1 MKKFLPILLFSV
13 ILCVAPVFAGTFY
26 NPKTK
31 KLEEKGTK
39 AAETLNIA
47 FSHFYMMLKNFE
59 LNKISDGNEWKSA
72 FEKELELSLEYF
84 QEVYE
89 LATRAEIQ
97 LKQLTKEQNES
108 LQRLTGWLYEQEKEE
123 GKLTEKVL
131 AKIPVDWGNIL
142 LNLSAETVLQ
152 EKDPELYAK
161 LRKLI
166 LAVLIFQE
174 IGLDVSALWEAY
186 ANKEVN

>member
-1 MKKFLPILLFSV
+1 MKRFLPILLFSV

-26 NPKTK
+26 NPKGK

-59 LNKISDGNEWKSA
+59 LNKISDGNEWKFA
-72 FEKELELSLEYF
+72 FEIKLKSSLEYF

-89 LATRAEIQ
+89 LATTAEIE
-97 LKQLTKEQNES
+97 LNKLTEKQKKS
-108 LQRLTGWLYEQEKEE
+108 LQRFTEWLYEQEKKEV
-123 GKLTEKVL
+123 KLTEKVL
-131 AKIPVDWGNIL
+131 AKIPIDWCDKL
-142 LNLSAETVLQ
+142 LNLSAQTILQ

-161 LRKLI
+161 LRELI

-174 IGLDVSALWEAY
+174 VGLDVSALWEAHAKEQ
-186 ANKEVN
+186 AN

>member
-47 FSHFYMMLKNFE
+47 FLHFYMMLKNFE
-59 LNKISDGNEWKSA
+59 LNKISDGNEQK
-72 FEKELELSLEYF
+72 FEFQNKLISSLEYF
-84 QEVYE
+84 QEVYK
-89 LATRAEIQ
+89 LATTAEIQ

-108 LQRLTGWLYEQEKEE
+108 LQRLTEWLYEQEKKDV
-123 GKLTEKVL
+123 KLTEKVL
-131 AKIPVDWGNIL
+131 AKIPIDLCDNL
-142 LNLSAETVLQ
+142 LNLSSQTILQ
-152 EKDPELYAK
+152 EKDPELYAR
-161 LRKLI
+161 LRELI
-166 LAVLIFQE
+166 HVALTFQR

-186 ANKEVN
+186 AKKQAN

>member
-1 MKKFLPILLFSV
+1 MKKFLLILLFSV

-26 NPKTK
+26 NPKTE
-31 KLEEKGTK
+31 KLEEKGIE
-39 AAETLNIA
+39 AAATLNIA

-59 LNKISDGNEWKSA
+59 LNKISDGNDKKFQ
-72 FEKELELSLEYF
+72 FEKELRSSLEYF

-97 LKQLTKEQNES
+97 LKQLTKEQKES
-108 LQRLTGWLYEQEKEE
+108 LQRLTGWLYEQEKNE

-131 AKIPVDWGNIL
+131 ARIPVDWCGKL
-142 LNLSAETVLQ
+142 LSLSAETVLQ

-186 ANKEVN
+186 ANKEAN